1 VPICRE
7 IKMSVLHNIETTDE
21 RERRVRI
28 NMSKIE

>member
-1 VPICRE
+1 MYRE

-28 NMSKIE
+28 NMGKIE